1 MLHGPNIAKRFQ
13 LLYALTLTKIIRKQ
27 IALHTLQIL
36 AKLWMTCQKNEKS
49 SNKMKGSK

>member
-27 IALHTLQIL
+27 IALDTHTANFI
-36 AKLWMTCQKNEKS
+36 KTMDDM
-49 SNKMKGSK
+49 SNKRDRIKAL